1 LPQGRLLV
9 DLSCELDLRQ
19 CVASVETIVHSHD
32 DYDDNEYVA
41 CVVVVVVV
49 VGFIAVCSV
58 ALVVIVVQF
67 PRDVFV
73 GQTQQTSETKF

>member
-1 LPQGRLLV
+1 MPQGRLLV

-58 ALVVIVVQF
+58 ALFVIVVQF

-73 GQTQQTSETKF
+73 GQT

>member
-1 LPQGRLLV
+1 MFYTLTRWVGGFAR
-9 DLSCELDLRQ
+9 C
-19 CVASVETIVHSHD
+19 C
-32 DYDDNEYVA
+32 YYVA
-41 CVVVVVVV
+41 MFFAQSWNGSDIVLATSI
-49 VGFIAVCSV
+49 GFIAVCSV

>member
-1 LPQGRLLV
+1 MIMMIMNMLLV
-9 DLSCELDLRQ
+9 WLS
-19 CVASVETIVHSHD
+19 I
-32 DYDDNEYVA
+32 
-41 CVVVVVVV
+41 VVVV

-73 GQTQQTSETKF
+73 GQT